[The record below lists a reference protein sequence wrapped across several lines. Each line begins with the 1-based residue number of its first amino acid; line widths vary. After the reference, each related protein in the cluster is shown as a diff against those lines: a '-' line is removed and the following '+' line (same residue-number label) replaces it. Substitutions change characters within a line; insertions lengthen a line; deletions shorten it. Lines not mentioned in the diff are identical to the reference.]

1 MFSDEHEGEILALLR
16 GLLGQV
22 FRRAASDPK
31 VRAKVGTFTKDEVAP
46 RLAAARDELR
56 DLASESGSG
65 NSPEPLMRRLG
76 RRVAEV
82 NRHRSEDE

>member
-1 MFSDEHEGEILALLR
+1 MALLR

-22 FRRAASDPK
+22 FRRAASDPE
-31 VRAKVGTFTKDEVAP
+31 VRKKVGAFTKDEVAP

-56 DLASESGSG
+56 DLSSQSGSG
-65 NSPEPLMRRLG
+65 DASEPFMRRLG

-82 NRHRSEDE
+82 NRHRSEDK